1 MIKDTSDAIDEKIN
15 SIMARIKLSDVDLIL
30 ATLSVVIYS
39 TETNVDIIE
48 LFNLL
53 DLDSFIKIIS
63 LFDGRTVQLP
73 TKKQFRNS
81 LLLSILYYYR
91 EIKKM
96 EWEDIKKEF
105 PFDISSISYGI
116 QIKNLNSWVKDKMV
130 QLLKKVDKDN
140 INFFRGSKNEK

>member
-63 LFDGRTVQLP
+63 LFDGRTVQFP

-130 QLLKKVDKDN
+130 QLLKKIDKDN
-140 INFFRGSKNEK
+140 INFFRGPKNEK

>member
-140 INFFRGSKNEK
+140 INFFRGPKNEK

>member
-1 MIKDTSDAIDEKIN
+1 MIKDTSDTMDEKVN
-15 SIMARIKLSDVDLIL
+15 LMMARIKLSDVDLIL

-63 LFDGRTVQLP
+63 LFDGRTVQFP

>member
-130 QLLKKVDKDN
+130 QLLKKIDKDN
-140 INFFRGSKNEK
+140 INFFRGPKNEK